1 MQRLNN
7 DRGNPPRESYGIL
20 KMLDPDYADLIAL
33 ENEFERKVERA
44 CRDGRFYYQQNPTL
58 Q

>member
-1 MQRLNN
+1 
-7 DRGNPPRESYGIL
+7 
-20 KMLDPDYADLIAL
+20 MLDPDYADLIAL